1 MRKQNQN
8 IKRQSHLDELKNKVA
23 GLEKQL
29 SDVRGR
35 IQRLAPAPDRK
46 RRAVVDRLRC
56 TGCGMCERA
65 CPVGAIRV
73 SYVAHVDNA
82 RCTGC
87 GVCARN
93 CPQGAIRLSGKAIRI
108 QRR

>member
-1 MRKQNQN
+1 MRGQDQ
-8 IKRQSHLDELKNKVA
+8 RASFRRHLDELKSEVA
-23 GLEKQL
+23 GLEGQL

-35 IQRLAPAPDRK
+35 IQRLGAAPGGK

-56 TGCGMCERA
+56 TGCGMCERV

-73 SYVAHVDNA
+73 SHVAYVDND

-87 GVCARN
+87 GLCAQN
-93 CPQGAIRLSGKAIRI
+93 CPQGAINLSGKAIKT
-108 QRR
+108 